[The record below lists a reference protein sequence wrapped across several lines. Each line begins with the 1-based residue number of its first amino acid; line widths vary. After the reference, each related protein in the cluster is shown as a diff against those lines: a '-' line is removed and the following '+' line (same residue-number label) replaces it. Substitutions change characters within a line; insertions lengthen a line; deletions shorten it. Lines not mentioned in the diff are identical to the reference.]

1 MAKKE
6 SQQQAASEIND
17 LPGQT
22 MRFIGLAY
30 AAVAFVLVYVVFVYF
45 IVFLVNPGATSS
57 ADGSATSGT
66 VAATTIDLCLIG
78 LFGLQHSLM
87 ARSEFKTWW
96 THIVPAG
103 LERSTYVHASNIALA
118 LLLWHW
124 QPIPTVIWH
133 VETEIGRA
141 IIWVIFAAGWVI
153 LFAGSLMIDQFELL
167 GLRQAWAWFQM
178 RPYCENKQLQTGGL
192 YGLVRHPMYLGMTMA
207 FWAAPHMSAGHLL
220 LATGL
225 TIYIL
230 VGTYFEERDL
240 VRTFGQR
247 YRAYQLQVPKF
258 IPSWQRYAP

>member
-6 SQQQAASEIND
+6 SVQPAESETND
-17 LPGQT
+17 LLGRT

-30 AAVAFVLVYVVFVYF
+30 AAVGLVLVYVVFVYF
-45 IVFLVNPGATSS
+45 IIFLVNLGAQSS
-57 ADGSATSGT
+57 ADGSATSATG
-66 VAATTIDLCLIG
+66 AATAIDLCLIG

-87 ARSEFKTWW
+87 ARSQFKTWW
-96 THIVPAG
+96 TRIVPAG

-118 LLLWHW
+118 LSLWQW

-192 YGLVRHPMYLGMTMA
+192 YGLVRHPMYVGIAIAL
-207 FWAAPHMSAGHLL
+207 WAAPHMSAGHLL
-220 LATGL
+220 LAAGL

-230 VGTYFEERDL
+230 IGTYFEERDL

-258 IPSWQRYAP
+258 IPSRPRRAR